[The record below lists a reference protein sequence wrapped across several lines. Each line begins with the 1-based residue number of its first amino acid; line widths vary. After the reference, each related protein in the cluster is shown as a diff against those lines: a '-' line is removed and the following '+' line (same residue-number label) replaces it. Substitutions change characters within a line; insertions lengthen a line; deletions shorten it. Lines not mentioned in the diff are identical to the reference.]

1 MSMPD
6 DPLVMNDYTL
16 LLVDEDVPSLTV
28 LQNELSVEGYRI
40 LTAHS
45 AQEALDLLA
54 RQYPSVVVADYRL
67 PGMDGNEFFR
77 RIRELYPWV
86 VRIMVSHA
94 CSEDL
99 LADAINTGG
108 IYKFLKKPVSSSQLG
123 EVLRKIFAAS
133 YLSEGSL
140 GWIAAQQA
148 AHQGPL

>member
-1 MSMPD
+1 M
-6 DPLVMNDYTL
+6 
-16 LLVDEDVPSLTV
+16 
-28 LQNELSVEGYRI
+28 
-40 LTAHS
+40 
-45 AQEALDLLA
+45 
-54 RQYPSVVVADYRL
+54 VADYRL

-77 RIRELYPWV
+77 RVRELYPRA
-86 VRIMVSHA
+86 VRIMVSNE

-99 LADAINTGG
+99 LVDAINTGG